1 MTTNKKLVKSVQPY
15 QQDFYERA
23 KILEKEA
30 QEENLFSQALLAQML
45 LDENPGMPADYKRAF
60 ELASD
65 GAAAGCEHCKAILGS
80 CYFHGYGVDQN
91 DKKAFELAKESA
103 EQKSY
108 LGQYLLSKCY
118 GRGVG
123 VQFDEFDSNEF
134 LKLAAAQNYALA
146 QVLLAKKYE
155 WGSTG
160 VSKDRNE
167 AIRLY
172 RLAAD
177 QGNDHA
183 QFWLD
188 NFM

>member
-1 MTTNKKLVKSVQPY
+1 MTTNENLVKSVQPY
-15 QQDFYERA
+15 QQDFSERA
-23 KILEKEA
+23 ILEKEA
-30 QEENLFSQALLAQML
+30 QEGNLFSQALLAQML

-65 GAAAGCEHCKAILGS
+65 GAAAGCEHCIAVLGL

-91 DKKAFELAKESA
+91 YTKAFELAKKSA
-103 EQKSY
+103 EQKSH

-123 VQFDEFDSNEF
+123 VEFDEFDSIKN

-146 QVLLAKKYE
+146 QVILAKKYE

-160 VSKDRNE
+160 VSQDRNE

-183 QFWLD
+183 KYWLKH
-188 NFM
+188 FM